1 MAITFEKV
9 LVLKNIPLFSK
20 ASEMALADLIAV
32 AEERTVKAGDIICDD
47 KTENHWLYMI
57 LSGTAHLKEGKTV
70 VGELGA
76 RQVFGETTVLSPAP
90 LPYQVVAHDKVTL
103 LRVEGDQLYRMISL
117 HPTLG
122 KGFIGELSQRLRL
135 AQTKNF

>member
-9 LVLKNIPLFSK
+9 LVLKNIPFFAK

-32 AEERTVKAGDIICDD
+32 AEERTLKAGEVIADD

-57 LSGTAHLKEGKTV
+57 LAGTVHLKEGKEV
-70 VGELGA
+70 VGELGP

-103 LRVEGDQLYRMISL
+103 LRVEGDQLCRMMSL

-122 KGFIGELSQRLRL
+122 KGFIGELSQRLR
-135 AQTKNF
+135 AVQMKNL